1 MGQTVGVSEDDDW
14 AARVE
19 RFWAEFDESD
29 AEGCLNR
36 MRALVDERPAGDAV
50 ALAEWGGVHDS
61 LGLEDEAV
69 GPYRQA
75 LAAGLDPERAH
86 QVTIQLA
93 STLRNLGR
101 TDEALELLEGLDAPE
116 LGDAPAFFRALVLHS
131 AGRTTEALGLALTAL
146 AMHLPRYQRSA
157 RAYAAELT

>member
-1 MGQTVGVSEDDDW
+1 MSETSW
-14 AARVE
+14 RARVDA
-19 RFWAEFDESD
+19 FWAEFDDSD

-36 MRALVDERPAGDAV
+36 MRALVDERPAGDPE

-61 LGLEDEAV
+61 LGLEEEAV
-69 GPYRQA
+69 GPYRAA
-75 LAAGLDPERAH
+75 LAAGLPPEHAH

-101 TDEALELLEGLDAPE
+101 TSEALELLDGLDAPE

-131 AGRTTEALGLALTAL
+131 AGRSAEALQTALTVL
-146 AMHLPRYQRSA
+146 AEHLPRYQRSA
-157 RAYAAELT
+157 RAYAAELA